1 MQGYDVAIVGGG
13 IIGLAHAYAAAKR
26 NLKVIVLEQNSR
38 ALGASVRNFGLLL
51 PLAQLPGKNYNLA
64 TQSCAIWKE
73 VANEFSIWT
82 KPNGLLVLALNDLET
97 TVMQEFQSMAGNL
110 GYSGLEYI
118 NKKNLSRY
126 SPGGLNIDNL
136 HGALYSSAETTI
148 NPPETLAKIAAGLQD
163 KYKVDIRYNCIVKGV
178 NGSVIE
184 TNTATIN
191 AERIVFCTGANW
203 EQFYPGLY
211 SELSLKKCKLQMM
224 RLQVPD
230 SNWQLNEAV
239 ASGISMLHYC
249 SFQAAP
255 SIGKLKEYYNQSFP
269 ELEQYGIHILAVE
282 NNKNEILLGDSHE
295 YSNHDFEPGN
305 SAAINHIILNW
316 AEKYLNLSEVKINE
330 TWHGVYVKNMGGE
343 IYSRLMPADNI
354 RIVNAVGGQGMTIS
368 FGVAEETFD
377 NW

>member
-1 MQGYDVAIVGGG
+1 MQKYDVAIVGGG

-26 NLKVIVLEQNSR
+26 GLKVIVLEQNSR

-64 TQSCAIWKE
+64 VQSAAIWKE
-73 VANEFSIWT
+73 VLREFSIWS
-82 KPNGLLVLALNDLET
+82 KPNGLLVLALNELET
-97 TVMQEFQSMAGNL
+97 TVMQEFEGIATGL
-110 GYSGLEYI
+110 GYEGIQYVDKKGLG
-118 NKKNLSRY
+118 RY
-126 SPGGLNIDNL
+126 SPRALNLDNL
-136 HGALYSSAETTI
+136 HGALYSNAETTI
-148 NPPETLAKIAAGLQD
+148 NPPETVAKIAVGLQE

-184 TNTATIN
+184 TNTGTIH
-191 AERIVFCTGANW
+191 AERVVFCTGANW
-203 EQFYPGLY
+203 EQFYPELY
-211 SELSLKKCKLQMM
+211 SGIELKKCKLQMM

-239 ASGISMLHYC
+239 ASGISMLHYS
-249 SFQAAP
+249 SFQSAP
-255 SIGKLKEYYNQSFP
+255 SIGKLKEYYNQNFP

-295 YSNHDFEPGN
+295 YSNHDFDPGN

-316 AEKYLNLSEVKINE
+316 AEKYLNLSEVKIKE
-330 TWHGVYVKNMGGE
+330 TWDGVYVKNMGGE
-343 IYSRLMPADNI
+343 IYSRLKPTDNS

-368 FGVAEETFD
+368 FGLAEETFD